1 MLGLLTGVLNVLP
14 LVIHAIGSAERLKRP
29 GSDKKAAAMDLV
41 DSGLKAAEGIKGS
54 VTGKSNILDD
64 EAVREAVSSLIDA
77 ICKVSKVIE
86 PRERSNSTS

>member
-1 MLGLLTGVLNVLP
+1 MFGLLTGILNVLP

-54 VTGKSNILDD
+54 VTGKSNLLDD
-64 EAVREAVSSLIDA
+64 EAVRQAVSSLIDS
-77 ICKVSKVIE
+77 ICLVAKVIE
-86 PRERSNSTS
+86 TRERSDSTT

>member
-54 VTGKSNILDD
+54 VTGKSNLLDD
-64 EAVREAVSSLIDA
+64 EAVRQAA

-86 PRERSNSTS
+86 TRERSNTTS

>member
-54 VTGKSNILDD
+54 VTGKSNLLDD
-64 EAVREAVSSLIDA
+64 EAVRQAGSSLIDS
-77 ICKVSKVIE
+77 ICLVAKVVE
-86 PRERSNSTS
+86 TRERSNTTS